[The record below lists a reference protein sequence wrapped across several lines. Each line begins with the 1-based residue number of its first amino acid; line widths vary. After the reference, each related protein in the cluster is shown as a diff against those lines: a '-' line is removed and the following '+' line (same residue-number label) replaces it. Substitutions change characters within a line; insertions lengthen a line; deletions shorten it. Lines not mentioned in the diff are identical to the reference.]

1 MVGQTISHYRVL
13 EKLGGGG
20 MGVVYKAED
29 LKLKRTV
36 ALKFLTKE
44 LSRDRLALERF
55 QREAQAASALNHPN
69 ICTIHDIDEAEGQQF
84 IAMELLEGQTLRDRI
99 GGKPLKL
106 DEILDLGIQ
115 IADALDAAQ
124 SKGIVHRDIKSANI
138 FVTPRGQAKIMDFG
152 LAKLAAERRLTGA
165 RSQAETV
172 TMADVVTSPG
182 MAVGTVAY
190 MSPEQVRGE
199 ELDART
205 DLYSFGVVLYKMA
218 TGTRPFQGTTSA
230 LVFEAILNKAP
241 VSPVR
246 LNPALPEELERIVN
260 KALEKDREVR
270 YQSAKEVLVDLKR
283 LKRDTGSGKAASP
296 TAAVISKP
304 RTAKTLPLLALAA
317 GVLLIAAAIL
327 YLVWRPAGTVL
338 TPSPPGQPTHK
349 QITFVGD
356 ASDPAISPD
365 GKSVAYVTGKASEQ
379 QRLMLQD
386 LKAGQAIE
394 LLKASVLE
402 RPRWSPDGSELL
414 VSREMGD
421 PPRSDIIL
429 VPRLGG
435 APQFVPVGQWG
446 CWSPDGT
453 QIAVA
458 ATPEKGFRIVDKA
471 TASVKPIRLSGFQW
485 SYDLD
490 WSLASNLLL
499 VLTQSETGRATIWTV
514 RPDGSRQR
522 KVIEEDMLNSP
533 RWSAAGDVI
542 YFFRGKGNTQELS
555 KVFIDANSG
564 EIRDQGSVL
573 LTGLE
578 AGTYFTVCADGTR
591 LAYTRSQ
598 HYSNLWLGEFK
609 GSNKR
614 EKLQTRPLTKGTSR
628 YDEARISPDGK
639 WIAFVAGSPY
649 PNIYKMPIEGGT
661 PMQVTFSDAIHG
673 SPAWSP
679 DGKRIAFGCNEG
691 GSYKVWIGDAE
702 GGRLRQFEKTQM
714 SESCG
719 ISWSPGR
726 HILYQRPGN
735 RNFNILD
742 PETGEE
748 KPLIQDESVGWVF
761 FPEYSPD
768 GKKVAVYWNRP
779 PERGVWV
786 ISLVDSSG
794 RALTRGTYHDRPVG
808 WSPDGAWVYAVVRE
822 ALKNLLV
829 AIPAGG
835 GNPETVFTL
844 SREIGGVTMSPD
856 GRKYVWSVGESKSDV
871 WLAENFDPAR
881 KR

>member
-106 DEILDLGIQ
+106 EEILDLGIQ

-124 SKGIVHRDIKSANI
+124 SKGIVHRDIKPANI

-172 TMADVVTSPG
+172 TMADLVTSPG
-182 MAVGTVAY
+182 TAVGTVAY

-218 TGTRPFQGTTSA
+218 TGSRPFQGTTSA

-241 VSPVR
+241 VSLVR

-283 LKRDTGSGKAASP
+283 LKRDTDSGKAASH

-304 RTAKTLPLLALAA
+304 RISKTLPVLALAA
-317 GVLLIAAAIL
+317 AVLLVAAAIL
-327 YLVWRPAGTVL
+327 YRVWRPAGTPL
-338 TPSPPGQPTHK
+338 APSPATHR

-365 GKSVAYVTGKASEQ
+365 GKSVAYVTGKERED

-414 VSREMGD
+414 VSGTTGD
-421 PPRSDIIL
+421 PPREGIIL

-435 APQFVPVGQWG
+435 ASRVVPVVRWA

-453 QIAVA
+453 QIAVGGIS
-458 ATPEKGFRIVDKA
+458 EKGFRIVAKA
-471 TASVKPIRLSGFQW
+471 TPSVKPIRLSGFQW
-485 SYDLD
+485 FYDLD
-490 WSLASNLLL
+490 WSLASNFLL
-499 VLTQSETGRATIWTV
+499 VLTRSETGRATIWTV
-514 RPDGSRQR
+514 RPDGSQQR

-555 KVFIDANSG
+555 KAPIDAQSG
-564 EIRDQGSVL
+564 EIKGQVSVL
-573 LTGLE
+573 LTGLQ
-578 AGTYFTVCADGTR
+578 AGTYFTVSVDGTR

-598 HYSNLWLGEFK
+598 SYSNLWLGEFK
-609 GSNKR
+609 DRQKR
-614 EKLQTRPLTKGTSR
+614 ESLQTTPLTKGTSE
-628 YDEARISPDGK
+628 YDELRISPDGK
-639 WIAFVAGSPY
+639 WIAFTTGSPY
-649 PNIYKMPIEGGT
+649 RNIYKMPIEGGT
-661 PMQVTFSDAIHG
+661 PRQLTFSDAIHG
-673 SPAWSP
+673 PAAWSP

-691 GSYKVWIGDAE
+691 GSYKVWIGDAD
-702 GGRLRQFEKTQM
+702 GGRLRQLERTQM
-714 SESCG
+714 SDNCG

-786 ISLVDSSG
+786 ISLVDSSA
-794 RALTRGTYHDRPVG
+794 RALTRGTYYDRPVG
-808 WSPDGAWVYAVVRE
+808 WSPDSAWVYAVVPE

-835 GNPETVFTL
+835 GNPETVFAV
-844 SREIGGVTMSPD
+844 SGEIGGVTMSPD